1 MYKLK
6 NLFSNSVTRKII
18 LFFSFLVILLCWLLV
33 SQKKKME
40 HQMELK
46 IQFIEQKN
54 MLRDEL
60 DDIIE
65 EHDDLLD
72 EYSELNDQLH
82 EKDSIIQRQIS
93 EIRDLIR
100 VKSDLNLAR
109 DKIENLKKISKRYL
123 ANIDSL
129 LVINKQLTNE
139 KDSVIN
145 VNKDINWK
153 NYKLSKENQEL
164 VEAVNKGSILGMKN
178 VQVEAI
184 KYKSSGREVSTKQAR
199 KTQKIRVCFTIEAN
213 AIAKS
218 EQKTIYM
225 QLIDNK
231 GYVIHNNLDSIR
243 YIIDEQE
250 IDCTAFKRIEYKNL
264 EIAECIEWERID
276 ILEPGYYLINLIIEG
291 RVSAQTTFKL
301 K

>member
-1 MYKLK
+1 ML
-6 NLFSNSVTRKII
+6 VT
-18 LFFSFLVILLCWLLV
+18 F
-33 SQKKKME
+33 SQKRKME
-40 HQMELK
+40 HQMQLK

-82 EKDSIIQRQIS
+82 EKDSVIQKQIS

-100 VKSDLNLAR
+100 VKSDLKLAAK
-109 DKIENLKKISKRYL
+109 KIENLKKISKKYL

-129 LVINKQLTNE
+129 LVINEQLTNE
-139 KDSVIN
+139 KDSVIS

-164 VEAVNKGSILGMKN
+164 VEAVNKGSILEIEN
-178 VQVEAI
+178 LQVEAI

-199 KTQKIRVCFTIEAN
+199 KTQKIRVCFIIEPN

-218 EQKTIYM
+218 EIKTVYM

-231 GYVIHNNLDSIR
+231 GQLIHNNSNSIK
-243 YIIDEQE
+243 YIMDDQE
-250 IDCTAFKRIEYKNL
+250 IECTSFKEIEYKNL
-264 EIAECIEWERID
+264 EIAECIEWERTD
-276 ILEPGYYLINLIIEG
+276 ILEEGFYIINLIIEG
-291 RVSAQTTFKL
+291 RVSAQTTLRL

>member
-1 MYKLK
+1 MYNLNK
-6 NLFSNSVTRKII
+6 LFSNSAIRRVI
-18 LFFSFLVILLCWLLV
+18 LFFSLLVVLLCWLLF

-65 EHDDLLD
+65 EHDELLD

-82 EKDSIIQRQIS
+82 EKDSVIQKQIS

-100 VKSDLNLAR
+100 VESDLKLAR
-109 DKIENLKKISKRYL
+109 EKIESLKKISKKYL

-153 NYKLSKENQEL
+153 NYKLSKKNQEL
-164 VEAVNKGSILGMKN
+164 VETVSKGSILEIDN
-178 VQVEAI
+178 IQVEAI
-184 KYKSSGREVSTKQAR
+184 KYKNSGREVSTKQAR

-213 AIAKS
+213 VIAKP
-218 EQKTIYM
+218 EKKTVYM
-225 QLIDNK
+225 QLINNQGD
-231 GYVIHNNLDSIR
+231 VIHNKPNSIK
-243 YIIDEQE
+243 YVIDDQE
-250 IDCTAFKRIEYKNL
+250 IDCTSFKEIEYKNI
-264 EIAECIEWERID
+264 EIAECMEWERTD
-276 ILEPGYYLINLIIEG
+276 ILEEGFYLINLIIEG
-291 RVSAQTTFKL
+291 RVSAQTTFRL